1 MEGGLSPF
9 QGSLSASISPFI
21 PLDFFMPLAHTGGM
35 KKTLNIPVH
44 QVSNNI
50 PPPRP
55 IADAGEQ
62 TAAGFGGAAAD
73 TRAAVGSAGSLF
85 PESVDLGAAGLAAN
99 LVDAEAV
106 QQPVA
111 QVQAPSQPQLQQA
124 AMAVPAPSVTPPATI
139 DVTPLIT
146 RLTDIEVNAAKF
158 QAEVAKAFGSVRK
171 EFDAQVKPT
180 EQKPVDLT
188 DIYVSLDN
196 INAGL
201 NKLAQASGVT
211 LSPPVI
217 KLRQHRHM
225 NYPAKVEGGFVVL
238 HYSPRPDEPVEI
250 QLRLEP
256 RMVNVGYSFE
266 IPSGHVADVWS
277 AGRCVAS
284 FAGSS
289 GEHEAR
295 LPVIGSSNMG
305 QVMSSGRE
313 ILRLS
318 LRRIEPIEM
327 VVEKLTV

>member
-1 MEGGLSPF
+1 MS
-9 QGSLSASISPFI
+9 
-21 PLDFFMPLAHTGGM
+21 LAHTSDM

-50 PPPRP
+50 PPPRA

-62 TAAGFGGAAAD
+62 TAVGFGDSGSATGAN
-73 TRAAVGSAGSLF
+73 TSAVGSAGSLF
-85 PESVDLGAAGLAAN
+85 PESVDLGAAGLAAS

-106 QQPVA
+106 PTA
-111 QVQAPSQPQLQQA
+111 QAAPMAQLQQA
-124 AMAVPAPSVTPPATI
+124 PTMPTALPPPTTI
-139 DVTPLIT
+139 DITPIIT

-171 EFDAQVKPT
+171 ELDGQAKPT

-188 DIYVSLDN
+188 DIYVSLDS
-196 INAGL
+196 INGSL
-201 NKLAQASGVT
+201 NTLAKASGVT
-211 LSPPVI
+211 LNPPVI
-217 KLRQHRHM
+217 KLKQHRHM
-225 NYPAKVEGGFVVL
+225 NYPAKVDGGFVVL
-238 HYSPRPDEPVEI
+238 FYSPRPEEPVEI

-266 IPSGHVADVWS
+266 IPPGHVADVWS
-277 AGRCVAS
+277 SGRCVAS

-318 LRRIEPIEM
+318 LRRIEPVAM
-327 VVEKLTV
+327 VVERVVV

>member
-1 MEGGLSPF
+1 MGREAHLKLSSF
-9 QGSLSASISPFI
+9 
-21 PLDFFMPLAHTGGM
+21 PLDFFMSLAHTGGM

-44 QVSNNI
+44 QVTNNI
-50 PPPRP
+50 PPPRA

-62 TAAGFGGAAAD
+62 TAAGFGSAAD
-73 TRAAVGSAGSLF
+73 TVSVASVGLAGALF
-85 PESVDLGAAGLAAN
+85 PESVDLGAAGLAAS
-99 LVDAEAV
+99 LVDAEA

-111 QVQAPSQPQLQQA
+111 QVQAPLQPQLQQA
-124 AMAVPAPSVTPPATI
+124 VVAVPAPPATPPATI
-139 DVTPLIT
+139 DITPLIS

-158 QAEVAKAFGSVRK
+158 QTEVAKAFGSVRK
-171 EFDAQVKPT
+171 ELDAQVKPT

-188 DIYVSLDN
+188 DIYVSLDA
-196 INAGL
+196 INSDL
-201 NKLAQASGVT
+201 NKLAKVSGIS
-211 LSPPVI
+211 LSPPVV
-217 KLRQHRHM
+217 KMKQHRHM

-289 GEHEAR
+289 GEYEAR